1 MNLTVPPEISRAAT
15 AEIRKITT
23 SRLGRQAVPVAA
35 VLGLVVGGISA
46 LRGSGPQPHGTLATG
61 TASVGLYIAL
71 FVTLAAAAILA
82 ALAAGD
88 EYRHQS
94 LPLTALFTTDRDL
107 LLGAKFGVGALYSL
121 ILAVAVEAGALLG
134 LLAAGRHRIEFGLT
148 LLSVFGGGLLAIV
161 CWGLIGTGL
170 GLLFRAPGP
179 AITTLILWPLIAEP
193 ALWYVARFVGVPGF
207 AVLFPLSAT
216 VGTVMTGSFSKSH
229 FLAPTAASAIVLL
242 LWTAGISAA
251 AWWYVRQRDL

>member
-1 MNLTVPPEISRAAT
+1 MNLTVPVEINRAAT

-23 SRLGRQAVPVAA
+23 SRLGRQAAPIAA
-35 VLGLVVGGISA
+35 VLGLVVGGVSA
-46 LRGSGPQPHGTLATG
+46 LRGSGPQPHATLATG

-94 LPLTALFTTDRDL
+94 LPLTALFTPDRDL
-107 LLGAKFGVGALYSL
+107 MLGAKFAVGAVYSL
-121 ILAVAVEAGALLG
+121 VLAVSVELGALLG
-134 LLAAGRHRIEFGLT
+134 LLAGGRHRIEFGLR
-148 LLSVFGGGLLAIV
+148 LVSVFGGGLLAIV
-161 CWGLIGTGL
+161 CWGLIGTAL

-179 AITTLILWPLIAEP
+179 AIVTLILWPLIAEP
-193 ALWYVARFVGVPGF
+193 AIWYVARFLGFAGF

-216 VGTVMTGSFSKSH
+216 VGTVMVGSFSKSH
-229 FLAPTAASAIVLL
+229 FLAPTAGSAVVLV
-242 LWTAGISAA
+242 LWTAGICAA